1 MKIRELNIDDRVAFY
16 TDSEQ
21 EKPYEGKVTELKY
34 NFKGD
39 ENAEIELENGFYYY
53 LTDDDDW
60 EVIYD

>member
-16 TDSEQ
+16 AD
-21 EKPYEGKVTELKY
+21 EKLYEGKVTELKY
-34 NFKGD
+34 NFKGE

-60 EVIYD
+60 EVVYD

>member
-1 MKIRELNIDDRVAFY
+1 MKLKIRDLDEYDKVSFYVDDQR
-16 TDSEQ
+16 
-21 EKPYEGKVTELKY
+21 YEGEVTELKY
-34 NFKGD
+34 NFIGK

>member
-16 TDSEQ
+16 VDSELH
-21 EKPYEGKVTELKY
+21 EGKVTELKY

-53 LTDDDDW
+53 LKDDDDW
-60 EVIYD
+60 EVVY

>member
-21 EKPYEGKVTELKY
+21 EKPYEGKVTELYY
-34 NFKGD
+34 NFKGK

-60 EVIYD
+60 EVIN

>member
-1 MKIRELNIDDRVAFY
+1 MKLKIRDLDEYDKVSFYVDDQR
-16 TDSEQ
+16 
-21 EKPYEGKVTELKY
+21 YEGEVTELKY
-34 NFKGD
+34 NFKGK

>member
-1 MKIRELNIDDRVAFY
+1 MKVKIHELDENDKISFY
-16 TDSEQ
+16 LDNQ
-21 EKPYEGKVTELKY
+21 RYEGKVTELKY

>member
-1 MKIRELNIDDRVAFY
+1 MKIRELNIDDKVSFY
-16 TDSEQ
+16 VD
-21 EKPYEGKVTELKY
+21 EKLYEGKVTELYY
-34 NFKGD
+34 NFIGK

>member
-1 MKIRELNIDDRVAFY
+1 MKIQELNIDDKVSFY
-16 TDSEQ
+16 VDEQ
-21 EKPYEGKVTELKY
+21 RYEGVVTELIY
-34 NFKGD
+34 NFKGK

>member
-21 EKPYEGKVTELKY
+21 EKPYEGKVTELYY
-34 NFKGD
+34 NFKGK
-39 ENAEIELENGFYYY
+39 EMAQIELDNAWYYNI
-53 LTDDDDW
+53 TDDNDW

>member
-21 EKPYEGKVTELKY
+21 EKPYEGKVTELYY
-34 NFKGD
+34 NFKGK
-39 ENAEIELENGFYYY
+39 ENAEVELENGFYYY

-60 EVIYD
+60 EVIY

>member
-1 MKIRELNIDDRVAFY
+1 MKLNIRDLNIDDKVSFY
-16 TDSEQ
+16 VD
-21 EKPYEGKVTELKY
+21 EKRFEGVVTELCY
-34 NFKGD
+34 NFKGE